1 MKRLDCSDK
10 RCKGKIKHQQAEV
23 LTGLICAMIM
33 GKSSLRRQVNW
44 IAANRKWLGSRK
56 RLALANGAPSLAT
69 VDRIL
74 HSIDPC
80 QLLLE
85 FTEWAYEAECY
96 YAHGKA
102 DNGMKHIAIDGKALK
117 GAGSN
122 VVPNSPTP
130 VILNA
135 VSVTTGLVLTQY
147 PIQKKSC
154 ELNELPNILELLD
167 VRDCMVSID
176 AIATHLDLMKLIV
189 DDGGHFI
196 FQVKAN
202 QKTAMEDINRIFRE
216 YEMKHIEYD
225 KWESGQEK
233 NRDRIEYRKVCSSD
247 RLQDLRS
254 MEDWPIGCFSL
265 IETLRILI
273 IRDEDGE
280 DITPGKEEFLK
291 HGSTRQ
297 AKPEASDQKESALQ
311 HIGLVSD
318 INLRAEELGNY
329 KRSHWAIENKLHH
342 VLDVSLGE
350 DRSTATK
357 SAVVLALLRKCAY
370 NIMRMAEMDLDTDF
384 KTKGEVMDYFAE
396 NRSLLDKYVFQKARI
411 KTAET

>member
-1 MKRLDCSDK
+1 
-10 RCKGKIKHQQAEV
+10 
-23 LTGLICAMIM
+23 
-33 GKSSLRRQVNW
+33 
-44 IAANRKWLGSRK
+44 
-56 RLALANGAPSLAT
+56 
-69 VDRIL
+69 
-74 HSIDPC
+74 
-80 QLLLE
+80 
-85 FTEWAYEAECY
+85 
-96 YAHGKA
+96 
-102 DNGMKHIAIDGKALK
+102 
-117 GAGSN
+117 
-122 VVPNSPTP
+122 
-130 VILNA
+130 
-135 VSVTTGLVLTQY
+135 
-147 PIQKKSC
+147 
-154 ELNELPNILELLD
+154 
-167 VRDCMVSID
+167 
-176 AIATHLDLMKLIV
+176 
-189 DDGGHFI
+189 
-196 FQVKAN
+196 
-202 QKTAMEDINRIFRE
+202 
-216 YEMKHIEYD
+216 
-225 KWESGQEK
+225 
-233 NRDRIEYRKVCSSD
+233 
-247 RLQDLRS
+247 

>member
-216 YEMKHIEYD
+216 
-225 KWESGQEK
+225 
-233 NRDRIEYRKVCSSD
+233 
-247 RLQDLRS
+247 
-254 MEDWPIGCFSL
+254 
-265 IETLRILI
+265 
-273 IRDEDGE
+273 
-280 DITPGKEEFLK
+280 
-291 HGSTRQ
+291 
-297 AKPEASDQKESALQ
+297 
-311 HIGLVSD
+311 
-318 INLRAEELGNY
+318 
-329 KRSHWAIENKLHH
+329 
-342 VLDVSLGE
+342 
-350 DRSTATK
+350 
-357 SAVVLALLRKCAY
+357 
-370 NIMRMAEMDLDTDF
+370 
-384 KTKGEVMDYFAE
+384 
-396 NRSLLDKYVFQKARI
+396 
-411 KTAET
+411 